1 MSLAAL
7 TKAFDKVPHWR
18 LLEKLKA
25 HGIGGQLIN
34 WIKAWLEGRK
44 QRTCLGGVKSGW
56 RIVVS
61 GVPQG
66 SVLGPRPLL
75 FLIFI
80 NDIDTGILNTILKFA
95 DDIKLYGKAVSPAD
109 ILQLQSDL
117 NKLCKWAEE
126 WQMRFNVS
134 KCKVMHI
141 GSNNAGASYY
151 MNGQLLDQMLMHKDL
166 GVIVTCNVKIAE
178 QCSHAYIK
186 ANKSWDWSSE
196 LLSTGILL

>member
-1 MSLAAL
+1 MEH
-7 TKAFDKVPHWR
+7 KVYWGEAY
-18 LLEKLKA
+18 LY
-25 HGIGGQLIN
+25 
-34 WIKAWLEGRK
+34 K

-117 NKLCKWAEE
+117 NKLCEWAEE
-126 WQMRFNVS
+126 WQMRFNVA
-134 KCKVMHI
+134 KCNVMHI
-141 GSNNAGASYY
+141 GSNSAGSSYY
-151 MNGQLLDQMLMHKDL
+151 
-166 GVIVTCNVKIAE
+166 I
-178 QCSHAYIK
+178 
-186 ANKSWDWSSE
+186 
-196 LLSTGILL
+196 